1 MSHNALS
8 RSWLGKVLSSAHFPA
23 CIPQECLKS
32 CNLKCHQHT
41 FSSWQWGIMDV
52 IPLKRTTVKSTLLF
66 PSGSRRVLE
75 QTHRSWVA
83 VKSLLCALFLD
94 CFLSVRPAASAPE
107 EFSVFFSKTEKN
119 AARVPLQP
127 PTRQTSPSQTL
138 ISVWTR
144 GPVWHSPHTPLLQG
158 MWGFTPCVLT
168 IPCLPPPPAASP
180 AAQIEHLKH
189 DLCFWHIFLCCKG
202 ALFPPMP
209 ADSQSSGHTAIWVS
223 SASALCVCC

>member
-1 MSHNALS
+1 M
-8 RSWLGKVLSSAHFPA
+8 KSS
-23 CIPQECLKS
+23 
-32 CNLKCHQHT
+32 NLKCCQHT

-52 IPLKRTTVKSTLLF
+52 APLKRAAVQSTLPF

-127 PTRQTSPSQTL
+127 PTRQTSPSQML
-138 ISVWTR
+138 ICVWTR
-144 GPVWHSPHTPLLQG
+144 GPAWHSAHSPLLQG
-158 MWGFTPCVLT
+158 NGGAPLVPSPSLGCHHHWLLPCR
-168 IPCLPPPPAASP
+168 S
-180 AAQIEHLKH
+180 
-189 DLCFWHIFLCCKG
+189 D
-202 ALFPPMP
+202 
-209 ADSQSSGHTAIWVS
+209 
-223 SASALCVCC
+223 